1 LEDLMT
7 GIPIE
12 IVIDQL
18 SAVLR
23 EALEGPRERWSYFTD
38 TGAGAGLLSTLSRLS
53 AAEASQVLGETSVA
67 AHVAHV
73 VFGLEASARWIE
85 GDRTTRNWK
94 ESWSVTVVDDESWAR
109 LRDRVHRG
117 YVELQAAITRYA
129 ATSPEAMGGALGAL
143 AHAAYHLGAIRQ
155 KVTFARHL

>member
-1 LEDLMT
+1 MT
-7 GIPIE
+7 GIPME
-12 IVIDQL
+12 GVIDQL

-23 EALEGPRERWSYFTD
+23 EALEGPKERWSYFTD
-38 TGAGAGLLSTLSRLS
+38 TGKDAGLFATLSRLS
-53 AAEASQVLGETSVA
+53 AAEASRVLGETTVA

-94 ESWSVTVVDDESWAR
+94 ESWSISKVDDGEWAH
-109 LRDRVHRG
+109 LKDRVRRG
-117 YVELQAAITRYA
+117 YVELQAAISRYA

-155 KVTFARHL
+155 KVTFARHA